1 MDHCKREGNFGDFLS
16 GGFVQQKMAGKR
28 EQLSKT
34 IHEHGKKMV
43 SVAKM
48 KVEQHEKELCYAQ
61 QSEACNS
68 IRTLGSEKRQLLIQ
82 MLAEKVKNN
91 TAMEKVYADAIVEI
105 DQKLEQENALL
116 AESTS
121 TPQKSNRSPLS
132 H

>member
-1 MDHCKREGNFGDFLS
+1 
-16 GGFVQQKMAGKR
+16 
-28 EQLSKT
+28 
-34 IHEHGKKMV
+34 MV

-61 QSEACNS
+61 QSEAHNS
-68 IRTLGSEKRQLLIQ
+68 IRTLGSEKRQLVIQ
-82 MLAEKVKNN
+82 ILAEKVKNN
-91 TAMEKVYADAIVEI
+91 TAMEKVYADAIAEI

-121 TPQKSNRSPLS
+121 NTQKSNRSPSS